1 MSRGNLCLN
10 CQNAVPCRDRGCS
23 WSRAFIP
30 VEGWTARPTLYL
42 SYAAH
47 GRRILMR
54 SFAVRRCP
62 EFRPDDPR
70 RTLATA
76 PKGCYTGK

>member
-1 MSRGNLCLN
+1 MSRGNLCMD
-10 CQNAVPCRDRGCS
+10 CQNAVPCGARGCS
-23 WSRAFIP
+23 WSRSFIP
-30 VEGWTARPTLYL
+30 VEGWTARPTVYL

-62 EFRPDDPR
+62 QFAPDRPR
-70 RTLATA
+70 CALVSAG
-76 PKGCYTGK
+76 KG